1 MAFRVFVPVSK
12 PEYERARI
20 KTKYRQNPIHH
31 ELLKADDAKEELEKN
46 RGDLDYEML
55 QRLRAYIDNSITA
68 LKRKLPATD
77 PIRPP
82 DEPFP
87 PVRDQPNL
95 LPQADG
101 GPPVPVP
108 LAPVQPA
115 PVAPAPVTPA
125 PAGPPD
131 ESLAS
136 AVKLRIPTKAKEIN
150 AFMSIL
156 SAHPARFS
164 VKPTHEIV
172 IDGKTIAGSD
182 ARDLVTSMFSDRR
195 THNLT
200 GRDAL
205 LDLYSDLGGT
215 SSGLSGRSARSSFAN
230 KAAAKAVLAPKL
242 RHSVAVVPQSGTGRR
257 RRSGPPGKRLRVMRL
272 YH

>member
-1 MAFRVFVPVSK
+1 MAFKVFVPVSK
-12 PEYERARI
+12 PEYDRMRI
-20 KTKYRQNPIHH
+20 KTKYRENPIHH

-87 PVRDQPNL
+87 RVEPNPPPQNDVAPVL
-95 LPQADG
+95 
-101 GPPVPVP
+101 PVPVP
-108 LAPVQPA
+108 PA
-115 PVAPAPVTPA
+115 PPAAGPPA
-125 PAGPPD
+125 PARPPD
-131 ESLAS
+131 ESLAT
-136 AVKLRIPTKAKEIN
+136 AVKVRIPTKAKEIN
-150 AFMSIL
+150 AFMGLL

-164 VKPTHEIV
+164 VNPKHEIV
-172 IDGKTIAGSD
+172 IDGKTIAGSA
-182 ARDLVTSMFSDRR
+182 ARDLIPSMFNDRR

-205 LDLYSDLGGT
+205 LDLYTDLGRT
-215 SSGLSGRSARSSFAN
+215 
-230 KAAAKAVLAPKL
+230 
-242 RHSVAVVPQSGTGRR
+242 
-257 RRSGPPGKRLRVMRL
+257 
-272 YH
+272 

>member
-1 MAFRVFVPVSK
+1 MAFKVFVPVSK
-12 PEYERARI
+12 PEYERMRI
-20 KTKYRQNPIHH
+20 KTKYRENPIHH

-55 QRLRAYIDNSITA
+55 QRLWAYIDNSITT

-82 DEPFP
+82 DEAFP
-87 PVRDQPNL
+87 PARDQPNL
-95 LPQADG
+95 LPQNDG
-101 GPPVPVP
+101 GPP
-108 LAPVQPA
+108 APVLPA
-115 PVAPAPVTPA
+115 PVAPAPAPPA
-125 PAGPPD
+125 PAQPLD
-131 ESLAS
+131 ESLAA

-164 VKPTHEIV
+164 VNPKHEIV

-182 ARDLVTSMFSDRR
+182 ARDIITSMFSDRR

-272 YH
+272 YR